1 MKKEEILEFLNSNN
15 YKRVSGSK
23 EELLLAQA
31 IAEKCNKMGVE
42 SQIEAF
48 DVNEADIEDCHL
60 FTEIG
65 EIKAKGYRLG
75 GYTSEL
81 KAPLY
86 YLRSNDDYSLS
97 NVKGKIVLKTGYF
110 GKWLYNDIVKNG
122 ALGIITTSGLQTDNH
137 EDIDNRELR
146 TVVSEG
152 LDRLPCVNINIKDAM
167 RLINENVKEVTISV
181 KGNDYINQS
190 HNVIARIDGETE
202 EKIVLTAHYDSSP
215 LSNGIYDNLSGT
227 VGLLAI
233 MDKFK
238 DTKPHYGLEF
248 VFCGSEER
256 GLLGSRAY
264 VKSHELDNIRLVI
277 NLDMIGLT
285 LGESIAC
292 CTSEEKLVHYIEY
305 MGYEYGYPLSAYQD
319 VYSSDSTPF
328 ADKGIPAVSF
338 ARLDPHDMQI
348 IHNRYDTMDNMNMNN
363 LYEDVEFISAF
374 LNRMANAKYLPVKR
388 EMPEN
393 MKEKL
398 DEYNLRKRPKKK

>member
-1 MKKEEILEFLNSNN
+1 MNKDEILNFLELNN
-15 YKRVSGSK
+15 HKRISGSK
-23 EELLLAQA
+23 EELSSAELIAQR
-31 IAEKCNKMGVE
+31 CDMMHVTNK
-42 SQIEAF
+42 IEAF
-48 DVNEADIEDCHL
+48 DVHEADIEECHL
-60 FTEIG
+60 YTDIG

-75 GYTSEL
+75 GYVDEL

-97 NVKGKIVLKTGYF
+97 NVRGKIVLKTGYF
-110 GKWLYNDIVKNG
+110 GKWLYHDLVNNG

-146 TVVSEG
+146 VKVSEG
-152 LDRLPCVNINIKDAM
+152 LKRLPCVNINIKDAM
-167 RLINENVKEVTISV
+167 RLIDEGVKEVKITIR
-181 KGNDYINQS
+181 GHDYINQS
-190 HNVIARIDGETE
+190 HNVIAKIEGQCE
-202 EKIVLTAHYDSSP
+202 EKIILTAHYDSSP

-233 MDKFK
+233 MDRFK

-264 VKSHELDNIRLVI
+264 VEDHELDKIRLVI
-277 NLDMIGLT
+277 NLDMIGSM

-292 CTSEEKLVHYIEY
+292 CTSEEKLVHYLEY
-305 MGYEYGYPLSAYQD
+305 MGYEYGYPLDAYQD

-348 IHNRYDTMDNMNMNN
+348 IHNRYDTIDNMSMDNLM
-363 LYEDVEFISAF
+363 EDIEFISAF
-374 LNRMANAKYLPVKR
+374 LNRMANARYLPVKR
-388 EMPEN
+388 EMPDN

>member
-248 VFCGSEER
+248 VFCGSE
-256 GLLGSRAY
+256 
-264 VKSHELDNIRLVI
+264 
-277 NLDMIGLT
+277 
-285 LGESIAC
+285 
-292 CTSEEKLVHYIEY
+292 
-305 MGYEYGYPLSAYQD
+305 
-319 VYSSDSTPF
+319 
-328 ADKGIPAVSF
+328 
-338 ARLDPHDMQI
+338 
-348 IHNRYDTMDNMNMNN
+348 
-363 LYEDVEFISAF
+363 
-374 LNRMANAKYLPVKR
+374 
-388 EMPEN
+388 
-393 MKEKL
+393 
-398 DEYNLRKRPKKK
+398 